1 MFILKKTLKEKI
13 LIKLSKPWNLRH
25 FSKGGRDW
33 QLIKI
38 SNSQNHQGDLP
49 EAKLDESQKA
59 TEGKQGQKQKQRI

>member
-33 QLIKI
+33 QLVKI
-38 SNSQNHQGDLP
+38 LNSQNHQEGLP
-49 EAKLDESQKA
+49 EAKLEESRKA
-59 TEGKQGQKQKQRI
+59 KEGNRRHS